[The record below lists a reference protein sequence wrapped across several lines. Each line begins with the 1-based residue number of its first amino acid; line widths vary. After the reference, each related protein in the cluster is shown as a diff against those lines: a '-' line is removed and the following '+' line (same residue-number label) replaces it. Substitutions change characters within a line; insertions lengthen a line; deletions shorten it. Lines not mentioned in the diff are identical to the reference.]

1 MQVHDFEFN
10 KVTNE
15 NVDKILN
22 EINIKKATGADGIPA
37 TIVNLV
43 LHLSLLLL

>member
-22 EINIKKATGADGIPA
+22 KINIKKATGADGIPA
-37 TIVNLV
+37 KMVKKL
-43 LHLSLLLL
+43 